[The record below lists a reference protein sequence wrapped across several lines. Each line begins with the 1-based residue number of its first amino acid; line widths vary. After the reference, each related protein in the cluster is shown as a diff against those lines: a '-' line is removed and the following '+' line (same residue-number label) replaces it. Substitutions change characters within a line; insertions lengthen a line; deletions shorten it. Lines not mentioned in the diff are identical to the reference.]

1 MDYALG
7 LGLTLLVEVP
17 VVAVGAALLGAPTR
31 RAAVLALVA
40 SLLTHPALWFVA
52 APVLD
57 DGLGLW
63 GLALAEGVV
72 VAVEAAIY
80 HRGLRPA
87 INAGEALS
95 LSLLANALSFGIGVL
110 LLW

>member
-17 VVAVGAALLGAPTR
+17 VVVISAVLLGAPVR
-31 RAAVLALVA
+31 RAAVLAVVA
-40 SLLTHPALWFVA
+40 SLLTHPVLWFVV

-57 DGLGLW
+57 DWLGLW
-63 GLALAEGVV
+63 GLALAEAGV

-80 HRGLRPA
+80 HRGLRPT
-87 INAGEALS
+87 ISAGEAFC
-95 LSLLANALSFGIGVL
+95 LSLLANALSFGVGVL